1 MNMID
6 ADLLNLMIQT
16 GMLAFTIP
24 VVLIVAWKMRTK
36 KSVIPFWAG
45 VGVFLLFAQGLENIP
60 HLLFVIT
67 DNPLSRIVNGNA
79 VIYALYGGLMAG
91 LFEELGRYVAFRFL
105 VKKYP
110 EKETA
115 VTYGIG
121 HGGVECMLIMGVGF
135 IQYYMYGQLINNG
148 TMDKM
153 LESMAG
159 DPKSLEALQTL
170 VDTIT
175 NMEKSACWIAGWER
189 ISALVL
195 HIGLSILVF
204 QAVKVAKKK
213 YMLWVAVGLHM
224 LFDIPAAL
232 YQKGVL
238 GLIPTEIIL
247 SIMAAF
253 VLLYSIGVY
262 RSMEGEKNSV
272 KEASSSFHKV
282 ANQKLKD
289 K

>member
-45 VGVFLLFAQGLENIP
+45 VVVFLLFAQGLENIP

-170 VDTIT
+170 VDMIT

-204 QAVKVAKKK
+204 QAVKVAEKK